1 MRNRVLPSCRPLPL
15 ILLIFMICTGSAVG
29 APQEKLLH
37 SNWRFRALNP
47 DAAAQFKDWHR
58 ATVPGVVQTDLLANK
73 LIPDPFYQTNEAALQ
88 WIGLTD
94 WEYESHFDVD
104 SASAARE
111 HQEIVFEG
119 LDTFAEVYLNDTK
132 ILDADNMF
140 RTWRVNVKKQL
151 RTGDNVLRIVF
162 RSPVMKLLPEL
173 EKLPYHLLSVNTAQS
188 AAEKGIPTDPFTR
201 KAPYHY
207 GWDWGPRF
215 VTEGIHRPARLVSW
229 DGVRI
234 RGVHV
239 GQQKI
244 TKQEAKLAVEVEVD
258 SSTQQQAEIR
268 VNYDGGGISIKQQLD
283 PGMNTV
289 SIPVRIANPKL
300 WYPLGYGE
308 QSRYKFNVTVKAGKA
323 DDSVAKMTGLRSIEL
338 RRQPDQWGKSFE
350 FVINGIPV
358 FAKGVNVIPFD
369 SFLPRVT
376 PDIHRKILTA
386 AAAAHMNM
394 LRQWGGGAYE
404 TDDFYD
410 ICDELGIM
418 VWQEFM
424 FGGAM
429 VPGDT
434 AFQENVRA
442 EAIDNVKRMRD
453 HPSVV
458 LWCGNN
464 EMETGWRN
472 WGDRMYF
479 KNSLKPD
486 DRERVWQDYVVLFR
500 DVLKSVVAQYSPQ
513 TPYWPSSPSAN
524 FEAPPD
530 NPRDGD
536 MHYWMVW
543 HALEPIEKYTEQTP
557 RFMSEFGFQSF
568 PELATISTFAKPD
581 EFDID
586 SKTMRAHQK
595 NTGGNERILTY
606 MLREY
611 REPKDFASFVYLSQV
626 QQAEAIKTGAEHFRR
641 LRPRT
646 MGALYWQ
653 LNDCWPVASWSSIDY
668 TGRWKALQYY
678 AVRFFDDVLVSPFH
692 HDGKVEVFGVNDK
705 LTPVRAS
712 LRRRLLDFNGN
723 VLATSTSDVELAP
736 QSSAMLSTNSDAE
749 LLGSADPANAFAVYE
764 LIADGKILSRN
775 DVFFRQ
781 MRDLAL
787 PTNKVELRWSGA
799 NEITLS
805 SPVLARHVALTFGD
819 LDVHAS
825 DNYFDLLPGESVT
838 VKLDTKANAEE
849 LKKALKITTLT
860 DAFQPAARATI
871 Q

>member
-1 MRNRVLPSCRPLPL
+1 MPA
-15 ILLIFMICTGSAVG
+15 SA
-29 APQEKLLH
+29 APQDKLLH
-37 SNWRFRALNP
+37 SNWRFRAVSP
-47 DAAAQFKDWHR
+47 DAAAQFKEWHV

-73 LIPDPFYQTNEAALQ
+73 LIPDPFYQTNEAGLQ

-104 SASAARE
+104 RARVARE
-111 HQEIVFEG
+111 HSEIVFEG
-119 LDTFAEVYLNDTK
+119 LDTFAEVYLND
-132 ILDADNMF
+132 IRVLDANNMF
-140 RTWRVNVKKQL
+140 RTWRVEITKQL
-151 RTGDNVLRIVF
+151 RAGDNVLRIVF

-173 EKLPYHLLSVNTAQS
+173 EKLPYHLLSVNTAQTG
-188 AAEKGIPTDPFTR
+188 AERAIPTDPYTR

-215 VTEGIHRPARLVSW
+215 VTEGIHRPVRLVSW
-229 DGVRI
+229 DGVHI
-234 RGVHV
+234 RDVHID
-239 GQQKI
+239 QQRI
-244 TKQEAKLAVEVEVD
+244 TKEEAKLAVEVEIE
-258 SSTQQQAEIR
+258 SSTKQQAEIR
-268 VNYDGGGISIKQQLD
+268 VDYESGKASIKQQLD
-283 PGMNTV
+283 PGMNRV
-289 SIPVRIANPKL
+289 MIPVRITHPKL
-300 WYPLGYGE
+300 WYPLGYGA
-308 QSRYKFNVTVKAGKA
+308 QARYKFTVIAKAGKA
-323 DDSVAKMTGLRSIEL
+323 DDTVAKQTGLRSIEL

-350 FVINGIPV
+350 FIINGIPV

-376 PDIHRKILTA
+376 PESHRKTLAA

-394 LRQWGGGAYE
+394 VRQWGGGAYE
-404 TDDFYD
+404 SDDFYD

-429 VPGDT
+429 VPGDA
-434 AFQENVRA
+434 AFQENVRE
-442 EAIDNVKRMRD
+442 EAIDNVKRLRD

-472 WGDRMYF
+472 WGDRQYF
-479 KNSLKPD
+479 KNSIKPD
-486 DRERVWQDYVVLFR
+486 DREKVWQDYVVLFR
-500 DVLKSVVAQYSPQ
+500 DVLKSVITAYSPQ

-530 NPRDGD
+530 NPKDGD
-536 MHYWMVW
+536 MHYWAVW
-543 HALEPIEKYTEQTP
+543 HALEPIQEYTKQTP

-568 PELATISTFAKPD
+568 PELATISTFAKPE
-581 EFDID
+581 EFDIG
-586 SKTMRAHQK
+586 SPTMRAHQK

-646 MGALYWQ
+646 MGAMYWQ

-668 TGRWKALQYY
+668 SGRWKALQYY
-678 AVRFFDDVLVSPFH
+678 AVRFFDDVLVSAFR
-692 HDGKVEVFGVNDK
+692 HDGKVEVFGVNDR
-705 LTPVRAS
+705 LTPLRAS
-712 LRRRLLDFNGN
+712 LRRRVLDFNGK
-723 VLATSTSDVELAP
+723 VLATSASDVDLPA
-736 QSSAMLSTNSDAE
+736 QSSTLLSTNTDAE
-749 LLGSADPANAFAVYE
+749 LLAGADPSQTFAVYE
-764 LIADGKILSRN
+764 LTADGKVLSRN
-775 DVFFRQ
+775 LVFFRE
-781 MRDLAL
+781 MRNVRL
-787 PTNKVELRWSGA
+787 PAAAIEPRWSSA
-799 NEITLS
+799 NEVALS

-838 VKLDTKANAEE
+838 VRLDTKAGTDDV
-849 LKKALKITTLT
+849 KKAMKVTTLV
-860 DAFQPAARATI
+860 DAFQPAGSGAV